1 MAEAGGRSGMSRVS
15 GIRKLWIFLEMIKFE
30 HTIFALPFAYAG
42 ALLATGGRATPWQIF
57 WITLAMV
64 GARTAA
70 MAFNRL
76 ADAELDAKN
85 PRTRGRALPQR
96 LLAKK
101 EVWLYFMLAVALLLV
116 SAAQLNRLALFLSPV
131 ALFFLVF
138 YSYTKRFTW
147 ACHLFLGWALG
158 LAPIGAWLA
167 VTGRIDWQV
176 VVLGLAVTF
185 WVAGFDVIYALQ
197 DVAFDQTEGLKSI
210 PARFGV
216 KRALFWSLAFH
227 LLTIVLFALVG
238 AAMRLGPVYWIGLMV
253 AAGLLIYEHAI
264 IAPDDLGRINTAFF
278 TVNGVLSVGYLLFT
292 WAAL

>member
-1 MAEAGGRSGMSRVS
+1 MSRVS